1 MIVLLIRVIFLLVL
15 SYRLHLG
22 HTEADPAKVFA
33 QLLNDDRS
41 VVPVTERGQNGEE
54 VDERSLQHRHQQTQ
68 RSRAGEQRQH
78 PVDGLTP
85 RARHLRHNQATLTCE
100 RNLISNY

>member
-15 SYRLHLG
+15 SNRLHLG

-41 VVPVTERGQNGEE
+41 VVPVTEGGQNGEE

-85 RARHLRHNQATLTCE
+85 RARHLRHNQATLTFE